1 MRLPNAEQA
10 CVDRAKVVDYL
21 LSTEHEKGRDKAE
34 FFLRFGF
41 SEERWEDLADALRV
55 HGASHEA
62 VMEREDEF
70 GVRYSVDGMLESP
83 DKRNPG
89 VKSVWMIDKGSSN
102 PRLISAYP
110 ARRRDETQGA

>member
-1 MRLPNAEQA
+1 VRLPNAEQA
-10 CVDRAKVVDYL
+10 RVDRAKVVDYL

-34 FFLRFGF
+34 FFLGFGF
-41 SEERWEDLADALRV
+41 SGERWEDFANALRL

-62 VMEREDEF
+62 VMEREDDF

-83 DKRNPG
+83 DGRNPG
-89 VKSVWMIDKGSSN
+89 VRSVWMIDRGGSS

-110 ARRRDETQGA
+110 AGRRDETQGA

>member
-10 CVDRAKVVDYL
+10 HVDRGKIVDYL
-21 LSTEHEKGRDKAE
+21 LSTEHERGRDKAE

-41 SEERWEDLADALRV
+41 TAERWEDLASALRV

-70 GVRYSVDGMLESP
+70 GVRYSVDGMLGSP
-83 DKRNPG
+83 DGRNPS
-89 VKSVWMIDKGSSN
+89 VKSVWMVDRGGSS

-110 ARRRDETQGA
+110 TGR